1 MISEI
6 KKHKSHY
13 IALAIILGF
22 GIVAILLFRFDP
34 QLKQLAILATAILY
48 VFWGVTHH
56 HQVNH
61 LRLKVVLEYVL
72 VAVLG
77 VLIINT
83 LL

>member
-1 MISEI
+1 MIAEI
-6 KKHKSHY
+6 KKYQSHY
-13 IALAIILGF
+13 LALAIILGF

-34 QLKQLAILATAILY
+34 LLKQLAILATASLY
-48 VFWGVTHH
+48 VLWGVIHH
-56 HQVNH
+56 HQVDH

-72 VAVLG
+72 VAILG

>member
-6 KKHKSHY
+6 KKYKSHY
-13 IALAIILGF
+13 LALAIILGF
-22 GIVAILLFRFDP
+22 GIVTILLFRFDLL
-34 QLKQLAILATAILY
+34 LKRLAILTTAILY
-48 VFWGVTHH
+48 VAWGVIHH
-56 HQVNH
+56 HRVDH

-72 VAVLG
+72 VAILG